1 MFFNSPFIT
10 PCSITSLTGTV
21 PKSLCKGGANSV
33 HLLYRQFGCD
43 AVLCPP
49 GTFHPYG
56 AATLHAGCR
65 PCQDVTTSDDGNNNR
80 SLRKVLG
87 RTKCDGIEFVHG
99 DLNGDGILSPREI
112 LRLLYVYTA
121 GQNWGAQFMNWAD
134 PKIAECDL
142 NGVVCLH
149 GRKVAKIDLTDAAF
163 CTNGERKAGVAS
175 DCHGLPS
182 ELALLTDLEVLSLN
196 RRQFLRGTI
205 PTEFGQFRKL
215 KYLDISL
222 CPSMTGT
229 LPTELGELTNM
240 KFLNLSGCRFNGT
253 VPEELFRLTNLEKLH
268 LSMNTLTGTLSPDLG
283 NLRKL
288 KELMFS
294 RTQVSGSIPEE
305 IGDLTSI
312 ENLEMYGNQFTGTIP
327 SSLGN
332 CTNLKRVGTYEKIIL
347 LFVRVE
353 KVCVIWIEKKNEE
366 KHNSK
371 GFPF

>member
-1 MFFNSPFIT
+1 MQKLF
-10 PCSITSLTGTV
+10 CR
-21 PKSLCKGGANSV
+21 GGANSV

-65 PCQDVTTSDDGNNNR
+65 PCPQSNDGDTSDDEKNA
-80 SLRKVLG
+80 LQKVLG
-87 RTKCDGIEFVHG
+87 RTECGDVGFVHG
-99 DLNGDGILSPREI
+99 DLNGDGVLSPREI
-112 LRLLYVYTA
+112 LRLLYVYTV
-121 GQNWGAQFMNWAD
+121 GQNWGAQFLNWAD

-142 NGVVCLH
+142 NGVVCFH
-149 GRKVAKIDLTDAAF
+149 GRKVVKIDLTDAAF
-163 CTNGERKAGVAS
+163 CTNGERKAGIAS
-175 DCHGLPS
+175 DCHGPPS
-182 ELALLTDLEVLSLN
+182 ELGLLTDLEVLILN
-196 RRQFLRGTI
+196 RRQFLRGTT
-205 PTEFGQFRKL
+205 PTEFGQLKKL

-222 CPSMTGT
+222 CLSLART
-229 LPTELGELTNM
+229 LPTELGNLMNM

-253 VPEELFRLTNLEKLH
+253 VPEQLFRLTNLEKLH
-268 LSMNTLTGTLSPDLG
+268 LSMNALTGTLAHDLG

-294 RTQVSGSIPEE
+294 RTQASGSIPEE

-332 CTNLKRVGTYEKIIL
+332 CTNLKRIGTYEL
-347 LFVRVE
+347 
-353 KVCVIWIEKKNEE
+353 N
-366 KHNSK
+366 
-371 GFPF
+371 